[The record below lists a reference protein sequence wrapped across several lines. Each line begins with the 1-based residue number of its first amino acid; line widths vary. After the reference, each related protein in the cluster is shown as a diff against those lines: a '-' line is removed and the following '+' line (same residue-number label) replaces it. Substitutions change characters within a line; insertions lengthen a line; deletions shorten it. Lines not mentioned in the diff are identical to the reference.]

1 MSSGSSGNAKP
12 SASTPVKWTLVEA
25 VAETPEGRRHKHQ
38 SHAGQRK
45 GPGARGSGYT
55 GSWGQGRD
63 GGRGRGGGQ
72 GYSGGNRGQRRGGG
86 AGSRN
91 NQGQGRGRGY
101 GGGYVG
107 GATYYPTQAN
117 VGAESFEEQKAYMT
131 NLAVRQIEFY
141 FTVEN
146 LCRDIFMRSYMDEE
160 GYIPIAFVANFP
172 GVARFG
178 VELED
183 ITAGILASDT
193 LQVDTENETMRMR
206 EGWEVWLLP
215 NQATGKQGVPRYIKV
230 DPTVSEADRVNGT
243 EPGGIPAQ
251 TTQDAASAGD
261 VPDAE
266 DTQTSLKEDSTAGAE
281 KKEGESVTGPVAE
294 EEQQSSSEKDQVS
307 HEDGAKTELTPLA
320 PAWTPVGASTD
331 AVQEQSSPPGSPT
344 AVPPPDQ
351 KAPEEETGRNDGE
364 RETDEPA
371 VPTAELKP

>member
-25 VAETPEGRRHKHQ
+25 VAETPEGRRHNKHQ

-131 NLAVRQIEFY
+131 NLAIRQIEFY

-160 GYIPIAFVANFP
+160 VRKKP
-172 GVARFG
+172 GCNMTRATAAEHAR
-178 VELED
+178 
-183 ITAGILASDT
+183 
-193 LQVDTENETMRMR
+193 
-206 EGWEVWLLP
+206 P
-215 NQATGKQGVPRYIKV
+215 H
-230 DPTVSEADRVNGT
+230 
-243 EPGGIPAQ
+243 PAQ
-251 TTQDAASAGD
+251 R
-261 VPDAE
+261 AE
-266 DTQTSLKEDSTAGAE
+266 SCA
-281 KKEGESVTGPVAE
+281 
-294 EEQQSSSEKDQVS
+294 
-307 HEDGAKTELTPLA
+307 
-320 PAWTPVGASTD
+320 
-331 AVQEQSSPPGSPT
+331 
-344 AVPPPDQ
+344 
-351 KAPEEETGRNDGE
+351 
-364 RETDEPA
+364 
-371 VPTAELKP
+371 